1 MRMAILGG
9 RGTLGT
15 LVAGALRQRGHEVAA
30 LGRRDGVDALTGE
43 GLDAALAGVDVVVDA
58 LNFQGMSATKAR
70 AFFGGTA
77 RTVAAAAARAGVKR
91 VVVVSIAGASEPEV
105 HRRHG
110 YYAGKA
116 EQEAA
121 YVDAATAA
129 ATGRAAE
136 GAPATIVH
144 STQWFELVDQMVSM
158 IPLGPAALLPTMRM
172 AAVSAASV
180 AEFVAATAE
189 RDAAEDTLPPVR
201 SVDIRGPEVAT
212 GAELARSIAAV
223 RGTVGGRRPRVVWEL
238 PLFGKAIASG
248 GLIPGGPRGEAV
260 IGAAGGV
267 EPVTIDPVTVREWA
281 GRGERG

>member
-15 LVAGALRQRGHEVAA
+15 LVAGALKQRGHDVTV

-58 LNFQGMSATKAR
+58 LNFQGMNATKAR
-70 AFFGGTA
+70 SFFGGAA
-77 RTVAAAAARAGVKR
+77 RQVSAAAARAGVKR
-91 VVVVSIAGASEPEV
+91 VVVVSISGAADPEV

-121 YVDAATAA
+121 YVAA
-129 ATGRAAE
+129 ATGPAAG
-136 GAPATIVH
+136 GAPVTIVH

-158 IPLGPAALLPTMRM
+158 IPLGPLALLPTMRM
-172 AAVSAASV
+172 AAVSASAV

-189 RDAAEDTLPPVR
+189 RDAADASLPPAR
-201 SVDIRGPEVAT
+201 SVSIRGPEIAT
-212 GAELARSIAAV
+212 GAELARSIATV
-223 RGTVGGRRPRVVWEL
+223 RGSVGGRRPRVFWEL
-238 PLFGKAIASG
+238 PLFGGAIASG
-248 GLIPGGPRGEAV
+248 GLIPGGTD
-260 IGAAGGV
+260 GAAVRDVSGAV
-267 EPVTIDPVTVREWA
+267 EPVTIDPTTVREWA
-281 GRGERG
+281 GRAAPGR

>member
-1 MRMAILGG
+1 MRIAILGG

-15 LVAGALRQRGHEVAA
+15 LVAGALEQRGHEVAV

-43 GLDAALAGVDVVVDA
+43 GLDAALVGVDVVVDA
-58 LNFQGMSATKAR
+58 LNFQGMSAKKAR

-77 RTVAAAAARAGVKR
+77 RTVTAAAARAGVRR
-91 VVVVSIAGASEPEV
+91 VVVVSIAGAADPEV

-121 YVDAATAA
+121 YLAA

-136 GAPATIVH
+136 GAPVTIVH

-172 AAVSAASV
+172 AAVSAGSV
-180 AEFVAATAE
+180 AAFVAATAE
-189 RDAAEDTLPPVR
+189 RDAADDTLPVVR
-201 SVDIRGPEVAT
+201 SLAIRGPEVAT
-212 GAELARSIAAV
+212 GAELARTIAAV
-223 RGTVGGRRPRVVWEL
+223 RGTVGGRRPRVFWEL

-248 GLIPGGPRGEAV
+248 GLVPGGPRGEAV

-267 EPVTIDPVTVREWA
+267 EPVTVDPVTVREWA